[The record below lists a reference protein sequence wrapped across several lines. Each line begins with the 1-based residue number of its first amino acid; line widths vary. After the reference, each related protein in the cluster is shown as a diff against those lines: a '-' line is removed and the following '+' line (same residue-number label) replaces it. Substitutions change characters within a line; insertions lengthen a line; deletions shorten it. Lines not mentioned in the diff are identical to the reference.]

1 MTIIR
6 IGTKSASSYTKA
18 TTQFNLHV
26 LPPLIKMRLLSRSF
40 LNSISIDFL
49 EMIYWSEDESIHDLE
64 IERCNIHNN
73 SSSNCSK
80 SSSMPP
86 DNPPILQSEYPI
98 LDSNNINTSYLKREF
113 FGCYIFEK
121 LLSEVS

>member
-26 LPPLIKMRLLSRSF
+26 LPPSIKMRLLSRSF

-80 SSSMPP
+80 SSSTPP